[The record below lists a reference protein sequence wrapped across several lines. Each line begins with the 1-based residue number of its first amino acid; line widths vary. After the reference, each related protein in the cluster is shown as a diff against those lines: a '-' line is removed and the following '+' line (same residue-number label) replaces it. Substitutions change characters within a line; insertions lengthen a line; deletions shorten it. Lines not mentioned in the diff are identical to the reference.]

1 MPPCPP
7 LTPIPASRQQDFY
20 LHTDDNN
27 MPATSVVRTSYKI
40 MQTKY
45 VVQHL
50 KNRAVTD
57 DALNLFIYLQ
67 EVNQT

>member
-7 LTPIPASRQQDFY
+7 LTPIPASGQQDIY

-27 MPATSVVRTSYKI
+27 MPATSVGRTSYKI

-50 KNRAVTD
+50 KNSTVTD